1 VFDGAREFVPGFV
14 GVHAGAAIQVS
25 DFVGGVSSGRSTSA

>member
-1 VFDGAREFVPGFV
+1 VFDGAQEFVPGFV

-25 DFVGGVSSGRSTSA
+25 DCWR